1 MKISKG
7 FTLSEILIAMLVLGI
22 IVAASVPVILNL
34 TPNKNAIMIKK
45 AYYATESIVHSLIN
59 DQLYYPDM
67 TSNCINPDGSFKN
80 SGTDECYI
88 GFDYA
93 PTNTKVPGLTDP
105 VPSTRK
111 LQCLFAS
118 KLNIKE
124 DLASVCTSGTSA
136 LDVVTTMDG
145 MSWNIGGLSNG
156 TTAGTIEI
164 DVDGINK
171 GVNAYNGSTLK
182 ACSSATTW
190 GTSCTGELTN
200 AQKKKFDR
208 IQITIS
214 VEGKLSIKGG
224 QDEFEEIISGETKLI
239 GGDDDE

>member
-1 MKISKG
+1 MKNSKG

-34 TPNKNAIMIKK
+34 TPNKNAIMMKK
-45 AYYATESIVHSLIN
+45 AYYATESVVHSLIN
-59 DQLYYPDM
+59 DPNYYPDM
-67 TSNCINPDGSFKN
+67 TPNCINPDGTFKT
-80 SGTDECYI
+80 SGTDDCYI

-93 PTNTKVPGLTDP
+93 PLNTKVPGITDP
-105 VPSTRK
+105 VASTRK

-124 DLASVCTSGTSA
+124 DLASVCASSGT
-136 LDVVTTMDG
+136 DVVTTMDG

-156 TTAGTIEI
+156 TNAGTIEI
-164 DVDGINK
+164 DVDGVNK
-171 GVNAYNGSTLK
+171 GVSAYYLSSGK
-182 ACSSATTW
+182 GACTSSATW
-190 GTSCTGELTN
+190 GIGSCTDTLTK

-224 QDEFEEIISGETKLI
+224 QDEFQKIISGETKLI